1 MTLEVLLYTTAFV
14 ATMLGMLVAG
24 YAFLFHR
31 REFWKISEWEIMRR
45 DVKTLE
51 ALRQQ
56 IVGVQAQL
64 DALTAALADAQETL
78 RRAAT
83 AKAFLDARPALEAER
98 DALEKTL
105 GELGEKTRAAIEEK
119 AGLEQRRDQL
129 MAEVANWNVQAE
141 EAKKLVGR
149 LDELAGKVRE
159 SETLLTQLAAQTAL
173 ADAKLVDLGA
183 KTKDMDAA
191 LAKAREA
198 LAAAVQQSAK
208 AKMEAVINQSM
219 VAELKKEKQTL
230 EESIQRL
237 RQLLDVIGQARSGE
251 VVLRQSSFV
260 SLVQDP
266 PFKMPTHDKN
276 ADENAALRQLKSYVN
291 ETRGF
296 DIPNRLLLAFHTAL
310 KTSDISCLTVMA
322 GVSGT
327 GKSRLPEMYAR
338 AMGIHF
344 VTLAVEPRWDSPKD
358 LLGFFNYVTNR
369 YEATPMARAL
379 FQFGGRQDPNGIRS
393 LAESPDLKQYMLM
406 VLLDEMNLARI
417 EYYFSEFLSKLE
429 MRRAGSLDDQEH
441 LRQVSMEVFAG
452 YHGKAG
458 QKDVKEPAIRLFA
471 DYNTLFVGT
480 MNEDETTQSLSDKVI
495 DRANVLHFGRP
506 LQLRARTNGG
516 ALQDDRSGMLRRDR
530 WTGWQRTVSEADH
543 VDAVQTLSDLN
554 TQLDILGRPFAHRT
568 YQAML
573 QYIVNYPVD
582 RALNPAGTA
591 RPLADQI
598 AMRIMPKLRG
608 LDLSQQRQA
617 LDAVGEI
624 VGRVQDEPL
633 AKAFQQAKDPQQN
646 RSGFFL
652 WRGLDWTYDG

>member
-1 MTLEVLLYTTAFV
+1 MTFEVLLYSTAFV
-14 ATMLGMLVAG
+14 ATMLSVLVAG

-31 REFWKISEWEIMRR
+31 REFWKIAEWETMRR
-45 DVKTLE
+45 DARTLE
-51 ALRQQ
+51 GLRQQ
-56 IVGVQAQL
+56 VVTAQAQI
-64 DALTAALADAQETL
+64 DALSAALADANETL
-78 RRAAT
+78 RRASS
-83 AKAFLDARPALEAER
+83 AKAFLDGRPTLEAER

-105 GELGEKTRAAIEEK
+105 GDLAEKTRAAIEER

-129 MAEVANWNVQAE
+129 TAELANWAAQAE
-141 EAKKLVGR
+141 ETRK
-149 LDELAGKVRE
+149 LAGRFEDLTHKVRD
-159 SETLLTQLAAQTAL
+159 SEAQLSQLVAQTTEAQTKMQDL
-173 ADAKLVDLGA
+173 VTKAKGMED
-183 KTKDMDAA
+183 A
-191 LAKAREA
+191 LAKAKEA
-198 LAAAVQQSAK
+198 LAITEQLAAK
-208 AKMEAVINQSM
+208 ARMEAEVNQSM
-219 VAELKKEKQTL
+219 VGELKKEKQAL

-237 RQLLDVIGQARSGE
+237 RQLLDVVGQARSGE

-266 PFKMPTHDKN
+266 PFEKPKQDT
-276 ADENAALRQLKSYVN
+276 AAEESTALRQLKAYVK
-291 ETRGF
+291 ETKGF
-296 DIPNRLLLAFHTAL
+296 DIPDRMLLAFHTAL

-379 FQFGGRQDPNGIRS
+379 FQFGGRQDPKGIR
-393 LAESPDLKQYMLM
+393 AIADTPDLRDYMLM
-406 VLLDEMNLARI
+406 ILLDEMNLARI

-429 MRRAGSLDDQEH
+429 MRRAGSLDDREH

-452 YHGKAG
+452 YQGKTG
-458 QKDVKEPAIRLFA
+458 KDNFVEPAIRLFA

-516 ALQDDRSGMLRRDR
+516 AQQQPRSAMLRRDR
-530 WTGWQRTVSEADH
+530 WVNWQRVVNEVDH
-543 VDAVQTLSDLN
+543 TSARKTLSELN
-554 TQLDILGRPFAHRT
+554 AQLDILGRPFAHRT
-568 YQAML
+568 FQAML
-573 QYIVNYPVD
+573 QYIANYPVD
-582 RALNPAGTA
+582 PALNPAGSA

-617 LDAVGEI
+617 LDAVGGI
-624 VGRVQDEPL
+624 VNGVDDKAL
-633 AKAFQQAKDPQQN
+633 SNAFQQAKDPQQN

-652 WRGLDWTYDG
+652 WRGLDWTAQD